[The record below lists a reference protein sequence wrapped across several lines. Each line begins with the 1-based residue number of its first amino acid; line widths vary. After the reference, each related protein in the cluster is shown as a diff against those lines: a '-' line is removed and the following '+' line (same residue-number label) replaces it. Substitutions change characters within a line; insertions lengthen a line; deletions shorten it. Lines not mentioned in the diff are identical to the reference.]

1 MENKLNNPIDF
12 LMDLLSTGEINESE
26 LYCRQVQHGVEKL
39 KPGLIYQFYSIEEET
54 KQKSFIRNFHAQLIA
69 ISDKLFDTI
78 AKKTIED
85 REKNQNLLIAQQSVF
100 SIIEDLLVFTWDK
113 FSVYCDKDQKM
124 PKGPQIIFIGKI
136 SENLERL
143 SLPENDPDHI
153 LYEKVKILVQNRLN
167 EDESGVSYGFM
178 VYLDEFVKEIE
189 KVRSSNKE
197 NSFLITLKEV
207 LIIFNFNTFPVV
219 HYLISMIYEDA
230 GKAESIKDKIECL
243 SHWLK
248 DINQVPV
255 KPNYAFEIWHDT
267 MGQFLSNVIRE
278 EIQFYEKSLSLFSE
292 FGYPAEMSY
301 IHNTIFKF
309 ETEMSVTQ
317 IACLARLF
325 MESEV
330 IKNNNIRELLNF
342 LAKHIRSKKQDNIS
356 AESLRMKYYNIEET
370 TREEVHKIISRLL
383 TNISHPM

>member
-1 MENKLNNPIDF
+1 MENNSNNPIDF

-26 LYCRQVQHGVEKL
+26 QYCRQVKQGAEKL
-39 KPGLIYQFYSIEEET
+39 KPGLIHQFYSIGKET
-54 KQKSFIRNFHAQLIA
+54 KQKSFIRTFHAQLIV

-78 AKKTIED
+78 AKKTKED
-85 REKNQNLLIAQQSVF
+85 LQKDRDLLIAQRSVF
-100 SIIEDLLVFTWDK
+100 CIIEDLLVFTWDK
-113 FSVYCDKDQKM
+113 FSTYCDKDQKM

-136 SENLERL
+136 SETLERL

-243 SHWLK
+243 SRWRK

-255 KPNYAFEIWHDT
+255 KPNYAFDIWHDA
-267 MGQFLSNVIRE
+267 MGQFLSNAISE
-278 EIQFYEKSLSLFSE
+278 EIQFYEKSHSLFSE
-292 FGYPAEMSY
+292 AGYPAEMSY
-301 IHNTIFKF
+301 IRNNIFKF
-309 ETEMSVTQ
+309 ETEMSVAQ

-330 IKNNNIRELLNF
+330 IKNSNIRELLNF

-356 AESLRMKYYNIEET
+356 AESLRMKYYNIEDT
-370 TREEVHKIISRLL
+370 TWEGVHKIISRLL
-383 TNISHPM
+383 TSISHPM